1 MLNDTEFSRKI
12 YKELCEEFGDNFL
25 EQPEESVFER
35 AITAKDIVKYSSEEI
50 DAIQKEYDKE
60 NCREIFQAYVEH
72 RINQEEV
79 LFLLNYYR
87 DGMKAYR
94 EVYRGLY
101 EIYGIPEQIA
111 CMNQLNGELEMHIQ
125 KIPHVD
131 AKKNRIITVREN
143 VVTNY
148 SLKEVTPF
156 TCMRLEYRDN
166 ENNPVYVI
174 LPVMKKARRAIEKI
188 QDYRVEQMAEV
199 RKINESFQQHGD
211 VNRLQQE
218 LAGVRGH
225 LDRVNDILRLT
236 ITRKYY
242 TGVSKTRGTLTRAP
256 NLGVNPAETRSLFY
270 DNDMKNCVQLKKNGK
285 NYYDDKLY
293 LHLSL
298 GGGREFKAE
307 VQIKIDAF
315 YRADLQTHLLYEE
328 QRALEENLKASRK
341 KMSAQEVQ
349 RAEYRIEILK
359 KGIQKINKQAN
370 HEYNMMVLEKVRWLE
385 DGYRALRIPPDY
397 RDGTYKACH
406 DLIKS
411 CYMVRPH
418 KIFDVEKEFDFRD
431 KDNIAIAAR
440 GNYDLKSIYEISGR
454 YRESI
459 SRKYSP
465 LHDKIDVTGKDRTY
479 PNFISAQKYDPRKD
493 KSDWDG
499 YGKARKFR
507 VDMNRNIYRDNYE
520 RDYWQDYDAAE
531 NEVAKREKKL
541 TRRQIRIYHKNVSKE
556 RAEIEV
562 PLSNRSEGGNH
573 GAAQDHGKGLRLSW
587 PEARQLVL

>member
-25 EQPEESVFER
+25 EQSEKSVFER
-35 AITAKDIVKYSSEEI
+35 TITAKDIVKYSSEEI

-211 VNRLQQE
+211 IDRLQQE

-242 TGVSKTRGTLTRAP
+242 TGVSKTRSTLTRAP

-270 DNDMKNCVQLKKNGK
+270 DNDMKNCAQLKKNGK

-349 RAEYRIEILK
+349 RAEYRIEVLK

-397 RDGTYKACH
+397 QDGTYKACH

-562 PLSNRSEGGNH
+562 PLSNRSEG
-573 GAAQDHGKGLRLSW
+573 R
-587 PEARQLVL
+587 

>member
-25 EQPEESVFER
+25 EQPEKSVFER
-35 AITAKDIVKYSSEEI
+35 TITAKDIVKYSSEEI

-211 VNRLQQE
+211 IDRLQQE

-242 TGVSKTRGTLTRAP
+242 TGVSKTRSTLTRAP

-562 PLSNRSEGGNH
+562 PLSNRSEG
-573 GAAQDHGKGLRLSW
+573 R
-587 PEARQLVL
+587 

>member
-12 YKELCEEFGDNFL
+12 YKELCEEFGDNFFK
-25 EQPEESVFER
+25 QPEKSVFER

-60 NCREIFQAYVEH
+60 NCREIYQAYVEH
-72 RINQEEV
+72 HINQEEA

-87 DGMKAYR
+87 DGMSAYR

-101 EIYGIPEQIA
+101 EIYGIPEQIS
-111 CMNQLNGELEMHIQ
+111 CMNPLNGELEMHIQ

-131 AKKNRIITVREN
+131 AKKNKIITVREN

-188 QDYRVEQMAEV
+188 KDYRVEQMAEA

-211 VNRLQQE
+211 VSRLQQE

-242 TGVSKTRGTLTRAP
+242 TGVSKTRSTLTRAP

-270 DNDMKNCVQLKKNGK
+270 DNDMKNCAQLKKNGK

-328 QRALEENLKASRK
+328 QRTLEENLKVSRK

-349 RAEYRIEILK
+349 RTEYRIDVLK

-397 RDGTYKACH
+397 QDGTYKACH

-562 PLSNRSEGGNH
+562 PLSNRSEG
-573 GAAQDHGKGLRLSW
+573 R
-587 PEARQLVL
+587 

>member
-25 EQPEESVFER
+25 EQPEKSVFER
-35 AITAKDIVKYSSEEI
+35 TITAKDIVKYSSEEI

-242 TGVSKTRGTLTRAP
+242 TGVSKTRSTLTRAP

-270 DNDMKNCVQLKKNGK
+270 DNDMKNCAQLKKNGK

-562 PLSNRSEGGNH
+562 PLSNRSEG
-573 GAAQDHGKGLRLSW
+573 R
-587 PEARQLVL
+587 

>member
-12 YKELCEEFGDNFL
+12 YKELCEEFGDSFL

-242 TGVSKTRGTLTRAP
+242 TGVSKTRSTLTRAP

-562 PLSNRSEGGNH
+562 PLSNRSEG
-573 GAAQDHGKGLRLSW
+573 R
-587 PEARQLVL
+587 

>member
-242 TGVSKTRGTLTRAP
+242 TGVSKTRSTLTRAP

-298 GGGREFKAE
+298 GGGREFKAG

-562 PLSNRSEGGNH
+562 PLSNRSEG
-573 GAAQDHGKGLRLSW
+573 R
-587 PEARQLVL
+587 

>member
-94 EVYRGLY
+94 EVYHGLY

-211 VNRLQQE
+211 IDRLQQE

-242 TGVSKTRGTLTRAP
+242 TGVSKTRSTLTRAP

-493 KSDWDG
+493 KSEWDG

-562 PLSNRSEGGNH
+562 PLSNRSEG
-573 GAAQDHGKGLRLSW
+573 R
-587 PEARQLVL
+587 

>member
-242 TGVSKTRGTLTRAP
+242 TGVSKTRSTLTRAP

-385 DGYRALRIPPDY
+385 DGYRALRVPPDY

-562 PLSNRSEGGNH
+562 PLSNRSEG
-573 GAAQDHGKGLRLSW
+573 R
-587 PEARQLVL
+587 

>member
-211 VNRLQQE
+211 IDRLQQE

-341 KMSAQEVQ
+341 KMSAQEIQ

-562 PLSNRSEGGNH
+562 PLSNRSEG
-573 GAAQDHGKGLRLSW
+573 R
-587 PEARQLVL
+587 

>member
-218 LAGVRGH
+218 LSGVRGH

-465 LHDKIDVTGKDRTY
+465 LHDKIDVTGRDRTY

-562 PLSNRSEGGNH
+562 PLSNRSEG
-573 GAAQDHGKGLRLSW
+573 R
-587 PEARQLVL
+587 

>member
-101 EIYGIPEQIA
+101 EIYGIPEQIG

-211 VNRLQQE
+211 IDRLQQE

-349 RAEYRIEILK
+349 RAEYRIEVLK

-397 RDGTYKACH
+397 QDGTYKACH

-562 PLSNRSEGGNH
+562 PLSNRSEG
-573 GAAQDHGKGLRLSW
+573 R
-587 PEARQLVL
+587 

>member
-25 EQPEESVFER
+25 EQSEKSVFER
-35 AITAKDIVKYSSEEI
+35 TITAKDIVKYSSEEI

-242 TGVSKTRGTLTRAP
+242 TGVSKTRSTLTRAP

-270 DNDMKNCVQLKKNGK
+270 DNDMKNCAQLKKNGK

-349 RAEYRIEILK
+349 RAEYRIEVLK

-493 KSDWDG
+493 KSEWDG

-562 PLSNRSEGGNH
+562 PLSNRSEG
-573 GAAQDHGKGLRLSW
+573 R
-587 PEARQLVL
+587 

>member
-541 TRRQIRIYHKNVSKE
+541 TRRQIRIYHKNVSKK

-562 PLSNRSEGGNH
+562 PLSNRSEG
-573 GAAQDHGKGLRLSW
+573 R
-587 PEARQLVL
+587 

>member
-25 EQPEESVFER
+25 EQSEKSVFER
-35 AITAKDIVKYSSEEI
+35 TITAKDIVKYSSEEI

-242 TGVSKTRGTLTRAP
+242 TGVSKTRSTLTRAP

-270 DNDMKNCVQLKKNGK
+270 DNDMKNCAQLKKNGK

-349 RAEYRIEILK
+349 RAEYRIEVLK

-385 DGYRALRIPPDY
+385 DGYRALRTLPIIKTAPTRPAMTSLKAVIWCGRIRYLTLKRNLTSGTRTTLPSPP
-397 RDGTYKACH
+397 
-406 DLIKS
+406 
-411 CYMVRPH
+411 
-418 KIFDVEKEFDFRD
+418 
-431 KDNIAIAAR
+431 AA
-440 GNYDLKSIYEISGR
+440 
-454 YRESI
+454 
-459 SRKYSP
+459 
-465 LHDKIDVTGKDRTY
+465 TMT
-479 PNFISAQKYDPRKD
+479 
-493 KSDWDG
+493 
-499 YGKARKFR
+499 
-507 VDMNRNIYRDNYE
+507 
-520 RDYWQDYDAAE
+520 
-531 NEVAKREKKL
+531 
-541 TRRQIRIYHKNVSKE
+541 
-556 RAEIEV
+556 
-562 PLSNRSEGGNH
+562 
-573 GAAQDHGKGLRLSW
+573 
-587 PEARQLVL
+587 

>member
-211 VNRLQQE
+211 IDRLQQE

-270 DNDMKNCVQLKKNGK
+270 DNDMKNCAQLKKNGK

-328 QRALEENLKASRK
+328 QRALEENLKTSRK

-562 PLSNRSEGGNH
+562 PLSNRSEG
-573 GAAQDHGKGLRLSW
+573 R
-587 PEARQLVL
+587 

>member
-562 PLSNRSEGGNH
+562 PLSNRSEG
-573 GAAQDHGKGLRLSW
+573 R
-587 PEARQLVL
+587 

>member
-25 EQPEESVFER
+25 EQSEKSVFER
-35 AITAKDIVKYSSEEI
+35 TITAKDIVKYSSEEI

-242 TGVSKTRGTLTRAP
+242 TGVSKTRSTLTRAP

-270 DNDMKNCVQLKKNGK
+270 DNDMKNCAQLKKNGK

-349 RAEYRIEILK
+349 RAEYRIEVLK

-397 RDGTYKACH
+397 QDGTYKACH

-541 TRRQIRIYHKNVSKE
+541 TRRQIRIYHKTVSKE

-562 PLSNRSEGGNH
+562 PLSNRSEG
-573 GAAQDHGKGLRLSW
+573 R
-587 PEARQLVL
+587 

>member
-242 TGVSKTRGTLTRAP
+242 TGVSKTRSTLTRAP

-349 RAEYRIEILK
+349 RAEYRIEVLK

-562 PLSNRSEGGNH
+562 PLSNRSEG
-573 GAAQDHGKGLRLSW
+573 R
-587 PEARQLVL
+587 

>member
-211 VNRLQQE
+211 IDRLQQE

-242 TGVSKTRGTLTRAP
+242 TGVSKTRSTLTRAP

-270 DNDMKNCVQLKKNGK
+270 DNDMKNCAQLKKNGK

-349 RAEYRIEILK
+349 RAEYRIEVLK

-397 RDGTYKACH
+397 QDGTYKACH

-562 PLSNRSEGGNH
+562 PLSNRSEG
-573 GAAQDHGKGLRLSW
+573 R
-587 PEARQLVL
+587 

>member
-25 EQPEESVFER
+25 EQPEKSVFER
-35 AITAKDIVKYSSEEI
+35 TITAKDIVKYSSEEI

-218 LAGVRGH
+218 LSGVRGH

-242 TGVSKTRGTLTRAP
+242 TGVSKTRSTLTRAP

-270 DNDMKNCVQLKKNGK
+270 DNDMKNCAQLKKNGK

-349 RAEYRIEILK
+349 RAEYRIEVLK

-397 RDGTYKACH
+397 QDGTYKACH

-493 KSDWDG
+493 KSEWDG

-562 PLSNRSEGGNH
+562 PLSNRSEG
-573 GAAQDHGKGLRLSW
+573 R
-587 PEARQLVL
+587 

>member
-12 YKELCEEFGDNFL
+12 HKELCEEFGDNFL
-25 EQPEESVFER
+25 EQPEESVFGR

-242 TGVSKTRGTLTRAP
+242 TGVSKTRSTLTRAP

-270 DNDMKNCVQLKKNGK
+270 DNDMKNCAQLKKNGK

-349 RAEYRIEILK
+349 RAEYRIEVLK

-397 RDGTYKACH
+397 QDGTYKACH

-562 PLSNRSEGGNH
+562 PLSNRSEG
-573 GAAQDHGKGLRLSW
+573 R
-587 PEARQLVL
+587 

>member
-25 EQPEESVFER
+25 EQPEKSVFER
-35 AITAKDIVKYSSEEI
+35 TITAKDIVKYSSEEI

-562 PLSNRSEGGNH
+562 PLSNRSEG
-573 GAAQDHGKGLRLSW
+573 R
-587 PEARQLVL
+587 

>member
-242 TGVSKTRGTLTRAP
+242 TGVSKTRSTLTRAP

-418 KIFDVEKEFDFRD
+418 KIFDVEKDFDFRD

-562 PLSNRSEGGNH
+562 PLSNRSEG
-573 GAAQDHGKGLRLSW
+573 R
-587 PEARQLVL
+587 

>member
-397 RDGTYKACH
+397 RDGTYKTCH

-562 PLSNRSEGGNH
+562 PLSNRSEG
-573 GAAQDHGKGLRLSW
+573 R
-587 PEARQLVL
+587 

>member
-25 EQPEESVFER
+25 EQSEKSVFER
-35 AITAKDIVKYSSEEI
+35 TITAKDIVKYSSEEI

-218 LAGVRGH
+218 LSGVRGH

-242 TGVSKTRGTLTRAP
+242 TGVSKTRSTLTRAP

-270 DNDMKNCVQLKKNGK
+270 DNDMKNCAQLKKNGK

-349 RAEYRIEILK
+349 RAEYRIEVLK

-562 PLSNRSEGGNH
+562 PLSNRSEG
-573 GAAQDHGKGLRLSW
+573 R
-587 PEARQLVL
+587 

>member
-25 EQPEESVFER
+25 EQSEKSVFER
-35 AITAKDIVKYSSEEI
+35 TITAKDIVKYSSEEI

-188 QDYRVEQMAEV
+188 QDYRVEQMVEV

-242 TGVSKTRGTLTRAP
+242 TGVSKTRSTLTRAP

-270 DNDMKNCVQLKKNGK
+270 DNDMKNCAQLKKNGK

-349 RAEYRIEILK
+349 RAEYRIEVLK

-397 RDGTYKACH
+397 QDGTYKACH

-562 PLSNRSEGGNH
+562 PLSNRSEG
-573 GAAQDHGKGLRLSW
+573 R
-587 PEARQLVL
+587 

>member
-25 EQPEESVFER
+25 EQPEKSVFER
-35 AITAKDIVKYSSEEI
+35 TITAKDIVKYSSEEI

-101 EIYGIPEQIA
+101 EIYGIPEQIS

-218 LAGVRGH
+218 LSGVRGH

-242 TGVSKTRGTLTRAP
+242 TGVSKTRSTLTRAP

-270 DNDMKNCVQLKKNGK
+270 DNDMKNCAQLKKNGK

-349 RAEYRIEILK
+349 RAEYRIEVLK

-397 RDGTYKACH
+397 QDGTYKACH

-562 PLSNRSEGGNH
+562 PLSNRSEG
-573 GAAQDHGKGLRLSW
+573 R
-587 PEARQLVL
+587 

>member
-25 EQPEESVFER
+25 EQPEKSVFER
-35 AITAKDIVKYSSEEI
+35 TITAKDIVKYSSEEI

-242 TGVSKTRGTLTRAP
+242 TGVSKTRSTLTRAP

-270 DNDMKNCVQLKKNGK
+270 DNDMKNCAQLKKNGK

-349 RAEYRIEILK
+349 RAEYRIEVLK

-397 RDGTYKACH
+397 QDGTYKACH

-562 PLSNRSEGGNH
+562 PLSNRSEG
-573 GAAQDHGKGLRLSW
+573 R
-587 PEARQLVL
+587 

>member
-341 KMSAQEVQ
+341 KMSAQEDQ

-562 PLSNRSEGGNH
+562 PLSNRSEG
-573 GAAQDHGKGLRLSW
+573 R
-587 PEARQLVL
+587 

>member
-1 MLNDTEFSRKI
+1 MLNDTQFGQKI
-12 YKELCEEFGDNFL
+12 YKELCDDFGDDFL
-25 EQPEESVFER
+25 NRPEKSVFER
-35 AITAKDIVKYSSEEI
+35 SITAKDIVKYTPEEV
-50 DAIQKEYDKE
+50 DAIQREYDKE
-60 NCREIFQAYVEH
+60 NCREIFQAFADR
-72 RINQEEV
+72 RINQEETA
-79 LFLLNYYR
+79 FLLNYYR
-87 DGMKAYR
+87 DGMKGYR

-111 CMNQLNGELEMHIQ
+111 CMNPLNGELEMHIQ

-131 AKKNRIITVREN
+131 AKNNKIITVREN

-156 TCMRLEYRDN
+156 TCMRLEYRDD

-188 QDYRVEQMAEV
+188 EDYRVEQMAEI
-199 RKINESFQQHGD
+199 RKINESFRSHGD
-211 VNRLQQE
+211 LGRLQRE

-225 LDRVNDILRLT
+225 LDRVSDILRLT

-270 DNDMKNCVQLKKNGK
+270 DNDMKNCAQLKKNGK

-349 RAEYRIEILK
+349 RAEYRIEVLK

-397 RDGTYKACH
+397 QDGTYKACH

-499 YGKARKFR
+499 YGKACKFR

-562 PLSNRSEGGNH
+562 PLSNRSEG
-573 GAAQDHGKGLRLSW
+573 R
-587 PEARQLVL
+587 

>member
-242 TGVSKTRGTLTRAP
+242 TGVSKTRSTLTRAP

-507 VDMNRNIYRDNYE
+507 VDMSRNIYRDNYE

-562 PLSNRSEGGNH
+562 PLSNRSEG
-573 GAAQDHGKGLRLSW
+573 R
-587 PEARQLVL
+587 

>member
-211 VNRLQQE
+211 IDRLQQE

-242 TGVSKTRGTLTRAP
+242 TGVSKTRSTLTRAP

-431 KDNIAIAAR
+431 NDNIAIAAR

-562 PLSNRSEGGNH
+562 PLSNRSEG
-573 GAAQDHGKGLRLSW
+573 R
-587 PEARQLVL
+587 

>member
-211 VNRLQQE
+211 IDRLQQE

-270 DNDMKNCVQLKKNGK
+270 DNDIYGLCIEPYYEAAANATMQLDRLLLGEEAEQTMRVNRPIVYGDTMEK
-285 NYYDDKLY
+285 Y
-293 LHLSL
+293 L
-298 GGGREFKAE
+298 A
-307 VQIKIDAF
+307 I
-315 YRADLQTHLLYEE
+315 YEE
-328 QRALEENLKASRK
+328 
-341 KMSAQEVQ
+341 V
-349 RAEYRIEILK
+349 
-359 KGIQKINKQAN
+359 
-370 HEYNMMVLEKVRWLE
+370 
-385 DGYRALRIPPDY
+385 
-397 RDGTYKACH
+397 
-406 DLIKS
+406 
-411 CYMVRPH
+411 
-418 KIFDVEKEFDFRD
+418 
-431 KDNIAIAAR
+431 
-440 GNYDLKSIYEISGR
+440 
-454 YRESI
+454 
-459 SRKYSP
+459 
-465 LHDKIDVTGKDRTY
+465 
-479 PNFISAQKYDPRKD
+479 
-493 KSDWDG
+493 
-499 YGKARKFR
+499 
-507 VDMNRNIYRDNYE
+507 
-520 RDYWQDYDAAE
+520 
-531 NEVAKREKKL
+531 
-541 TRRQIRIYHKNVSKE
+541 
-556 RAEIEV
+556 
-562 PLSNRSEGGNH
+562 
-573 GAAQDHGKGLRLSW
+573 KGLFGLQPTAT
-587 PEARQLVL
+587 PESQA

>member
-12 YKELCEEFGDNFL
+12 YEELCEEFGDNFL
-25 EQPEESVFER
+25 EQPEKSVFER
-35 AITAKDIVKYSSEEI
+35 TITAKDIVKYSSEEI

-242 TGVSKTRGTLTRAP
+242 TGVSKTRSTLTRAP

-270 DNDMKNCVQLKKNGK
+270 DNDMRNCAQLKKNGK

-307 VQIKIDAF
+307 VQIKIDVF

-349 RAEYRIEILK
+349 RAEYRIEVLK

-493 KSDWDG
+493 KSEWDG

-562 PLSNRSEGGNH
+562 PLSNRSEG
-573 GAAQDHGKGLRLSW
+573 R
-587 PEARQLVL
+587 

>member
-211 VNRLQQE
+211 IDRLQQE

-270 DNDMKNCVQLKKNGK
+270 DNDMKNCAQLKKNGK

-562 PLSNRSEGGNH
+562 PLSNRSEG
-573 GAAQDHGKGLRLSW
+573 R
-587 PEARQLVL
+587 

>member
-328 QRALEENLKASRK
+328 QRALEEYLKASRK

-562 PLSNRSEGGNH
+562 PLSNRSEG
-573 GAAQDHGKGLRLSW
+573 R
-587 PEARQLVL
+587 

>member
-211 VNRLQQE
+211 IDRLQQE

-242 TGVSKTRGTLTRAP
+242 TGVSKTRSTLTRAP

-328 QRALEENLKASRK
+328 QRALEENLKTSRK

-493 KSDWDG
+493 KSEWDG

-562 PLSNRSEGGNH
+562 PLSNRSEG
-573 GAAQDHGKGLRLSW
+573 R
-587 PEARQLVL
+587 